1 MPLKAQTKTK
11 LKQVGEIAKTNW
23 KSARVTSHAA
33 QLTFYILL
41 SILPMMLVF
50 GNLIPL
56 LPIPK
61 EEIYDTL
68 QTFMPPEVYDILH
81 PVIESMLTN
90 ASGTAISLGLIT
102 AIWSA
107 SKCFSALQEVLNIV
121 YQAPDRKNFIVTR
134 IMSFLMMLVIIVVLG
149 AVVFVFAFGEQIV
162 TFLQDQFDLK
172 LDALADLGATKWFI
186 TPIFLFILF
195 LIIYW
200 LVPNVKWK
208 IRKSVVGALF
218 ATIGWLAATELLSA
232 SVSFQGDKILGFG
245 SLSIM
250 IVIMLWLYFVS
261 IILLLGAFIN
271 VIIDS
276 YKQQHL

>member
-23 KSARVTSHAA
+23 KNARITSHAA

-56 LPIPK
+56 FPIPK
-61 EEIYDTL
+61 EEIYNTL

-172 LDALADLGATKWFI
+172 LDALADLGAAKWFI

-208 IRKSVVGALF
+208 IRKSVIGALF

-232 SVSFQGDKILGFG
+232 YVSFQGDKILGFG

-276 YKQQHL
+276 YKQQNL

>member
-11 LKQVGEIAKTNW
+11 LRQVGKIAKTNW
-23 KSARVTSHAA
+23 KNARITSHAA

-61 EEIYDTL
+61 EEIYNTL

-134 IMSFLMMLVIIVVLG
+134 IMSFLMMLVIIVVIG

-162 TFLQDQFDLK
+162 TFLQDQLDLK

-208 IRKSVVGALF
+208 IRKSVIGALF

-232 SVSFQGDKILGFG
+232 YVSFQGDKILGFG

>member
-61 EEIYDTL
+61 EEIYNTL

-172 LDALADLGATKWFI
+172 LDALADLGAAKWFI

-208 IRKSVVGALF
+208 IRKSVIGALF

-232 SVSFQGDKILGFG
+232 YVSFQGDKILGFG

>member
-23 KSARVTSHAA
+23 KNARITSHAA

-56 LPIPK
+56 FPIPK
-61 EEIYDTL
+61 EEIYNTL
-68 QTFMPPEVYDILH
+68 QTFMPPEVYEILH

-134 IMSFLMMLVIIVVLG
+134 IMSFLMMLVIIVVIG

-172 LDALADLGATKWFI
+172 LDALADLGAAKWFI

-232 SVSFQGDKILGFG
+232 YVSFQGDKILGFG

>member
-23 KSARVTSHAA
+23 KNARITSHAA

-81 PVIESMLTN
+81 PVVESMLTN

-149 AVVFVFAFGEQIV
+149 AVVFIFAFGEQIV

-172 LDALADLGATKWFI
+172 LDALVDLGAAKWFI

-208 IRKSVVGALF
+208 IRKSVIGALF
-218 ATIGWLAATELLSA
+218 ATIGWLVATELLSA
-232 SVSFQGDKILGFG
+232 YVSFQGDKILGFG

>member
-23 KSARVTSHAA
+23 KNARITSHAA

-56 LPIPK
+56 FPIPK
-61 EEIYDTL
+61 EEIYNTL

-134 IMSFLMMLVIIVVLG
+134 IMSFLMMLVIIVVIG

-172 LDALADLGATKWFI
+172 LDALADLGAAKWFI

-232 SVSFQGDKILGFG
+232 YVSFQGDKILGFG

>member
-61 EEIYDTL
+61 EEIYNTL

-134 IMSFLMMLVIIVVLG
+134 IMSFLMMLVIIVVIG

-162 TFLQDQFDLK
+162 TFLQDQLDLK

-232 SVSFQGDKILGFG
+232 YVSFQGDKILGFG

-271 VIIDS
+271 VIIDA

>member
-11 LKQVGEIAKTNW
+11 LKQIGEIAKTNW
-23 KSARVTSHAA
+23 KNARVTSHAA

-41 SILPMMLVF
+41 SILPMLLVF

-61 EEIYDTL
+61 EEIYNTL

-134 IMSFLMMLVIIVVLG
+134 IMSFLMMLVIIVVIG

-162 TFLQDQFDLK
+162 TFLQDQLDLK

-208 IRKSVVGALF
+208 IRKSVIGALF

-232 SVSFQGDKILGFG
+232 YVSFQGDKILGFG

>member
-56 LPIPK
+56 FPIPK
-61 EEIYDTL
+61 EEIYNTL

-134 IMSFLMMLVIIVVLG
+134 IMSFLMMLVIIVVIG

-172 LDALADLGATKWFI
+172 LDALADLGAAKWFI

-232 SVSFQGDKILGFG
+232 YVSFQGDKILGFG

>member
-23 KSARVTSHAA
+23 KNARITSHAA

-61 EEIYDTL
+61 EEIYNTL

-134 IMSFLMMLVIIVVLG
+134 IMSFLMMLVIIVVIG

-232 SVSFQGDKILGFG
+232 YVSFQGDKILGFG

-271 VIIDS
+271 VIIDA

>member
-23 KSARVTSHAA
+23 KNARVTSHAA

-61 EEIYDTL
+61 EEIYNTL

-81 PVIESMLTN
+81 PIIESMLTN

-134 IMSFLMMLVIIVVLG
+134 VMSFLMMLLIIVILG
-149 AVVFVFAFGEQIV
+149 AVVFIFAFGEQIV

-172 LDALADLGATKWFI
+172 LDALVDLGAAKWFI

-232 SVSFQGDKILGFG
+232 YVSFQGDKILGFG

-271 VIIDS
+271 VIIDA

>member
-1 MPLKAQTKTK
+1 MPLKKQTTVK
-11 LKQVGEIAKTNW
+11 LKQVGELAKTNW
-23 KSARVTSHAA
+23 KSARITSHAA

-61 EEIYDTL
+61 EEVYSTL

-134 IMSFLMMLVIIVVLG
+134 IMSFVMMLVMIVILG

-162 TFLQDQFDLK
+162 GFLQDQFDLN
-172 LDALADLGATKWFI
+172 LDALANLGAAKWFI

-200 LVPNVKWK
+200 LVPNIKWK
-208 IRKSVVGALF
+208 IRKSVIGALF
-218 ATIGWLAATELLSA
+218 ATVGWLAATELLSA
-232 SVSFQGDKILGFG
+232 YVSFQGDKILGFG

-271 VIIDS
+271 VITDS
-276 YKQQHL
+276 YKQQNL

>member
-23 KSARVTSHAA
+23 KNARITSHAA

-162 TFLQDQFDLK
+162 TFLQDQLDLK

-208 IRKSVVGALF
+208 IRKSVIGALF

-232 SVSFQGDKILGFG
+232 YVSFQGDKILGFG

>member
-23 KSARVTSHAA
+23 KSARITSHAA

-56 LPIPK
+56 FPIPK
-61 EEIYDTL
+61 EEIYNTL

-149 AVVFVFAFGEQIV
+149 AVVFIFAFGEQIV
-162 TFLQDQFDLK
+162 TFLQDQLDLK

-208 IRKSVVGALF
+208 IRKSVIGALF

-232 SVSFQGDKILGFG
+232 YVSFQGDKILGFG

>member
-23 KSARVTSHAA
+23 KSARITSHAA

-61 EEIYDTL
+61 EEIYNTL

-134 IMSFLMMLVIIVVLG
+134 IMSFLMMLVIIVVLS

-208 IRKSVVGALF
+208 IRKSVIGALF

-232 SVSFQGDKILGFG
+232 YVSFQGDKILGFG

>member
-61 EEIYDTL
+61 EEIYNTL

-134 IMSFLMMLVIIVVLG
+134 IMSFLMMLVIIVVIG

-172 LDALADLGATKWFI
+172 LDALADLGAAKWFI

-208 IRKSVVGALF
+208 IRKSVIGALF

-232 SVSFQGDKILGFG
+232 YVSFQGDKILGFG

-271 VIIDS
+271 VIVDS

>member
-23 KSARVTSHAA
+23 KNARVTSHAA

-61 EEIYDTL
+61 EEIYNTL

-162 TFLQDQFDLK
+162 TFLQDQLDLK

-208 IRKSVVGALF
+208 IRKSVIGALF

-232 SVSFQGDKILGFG
+232 YVSFQGDKILGFG

>member
-23 KSARVTSHAA
+23 KNARITSHSA

-56 LPIPK
+56 FPIPK
-61 EEIYDTL
+61 EEIYNTL

-107 SKCFSALQEVLNIV
+107 SKCFSALQEVLNIA

-134 IMSFLMMLVIIVVLG
+134 IMSFLMMLVIIVVIG
-149 AVVFVFAFGEQIV
+149 AIVFVFAFGEQIV

-172 LDALADLGATKWFI
+172 LDALADLGAAKWFI

-208 IRKSVVGALF
+208 IRKSVIGALF

-232 SVSFQGDKILGFG
+232 YVSFQGDKILGFG

-271 VIIDS
+271 VIIDA

>member
-23 KSARVTSHAA
+23 KNARITSHAA

-56 LPIPK
+56 FPIPK
-61 EEIYDTL
+61 EEIYNTL

-134 IMSFLMMLVIIVVLG
+134 IMSFLMMLVIIVVIG

-162 TFLQDQFDLK
+162 TFLQDQLDLK

-208 IRKSVVGALF
+208 IRKSVIGALF

-232 SVSFQGDKILGFG
+232 YVSFQGDKILGFG

>member
-56 LPIPK
+56 FPMPK
-61 EEIYDTL
+61 EEIYNTL

-134 IMSFLMMLVIIVVLG
+134 IMSFLMMLIIIVVLG
-149 AVVFVFAFGEQIV
+149 AVIFVFAFGEQIV
-162 TFLQDQFDLK
+162 TFLQDQLDLK
-172 LDALADLGATKWFI
+172 LDALADLGAAKWFI

-208 IRKSVVGALF
+208 IRKSVIGALF

-232 SVSFQGDKILGFG
+232 YVSFQGDKILGFG

>member
-23 KSARVTSHAA
+23 KSARITSHAA

-56 LPIPK
+56 FPIPK
-61 EEIYDTL
+61 EEIYNTL

-208 IRKSVVGALF
+208 IRKSVIGALF

-232 SVSFQGDKILGFG
+232 YVSFQGDKILGFG

>member
-23 KSARVTSHAA
+23 KNARITSHAA

-56 LPIPK
+56 FPIPK
-61 EEIYDTL
+61 EEIYNTL

-134 IMSFLMMLVIIVVLG
+134 IMSFLMMLVIIVVIG

-172 LDALADLGATKWFI
+172 LDALADLGAAKWFI

-208 IRKSVVGALF
+208 IRKSVIGALF

-232 SVSFQGDKILGFG
+232 YVSFQGDKILGFG

>member
-1 MPLKAQTKTK
+1 MPLKAQTKAK

-23 KSARVTSHAA
+23 KNARITSHAA

-56 LPIPK
+56 FPIPK
-61 EEIYDTL
+61 EEIYNTL

-134 IMSFLMMLVIIVVLG
+134 IMSFLMMLVIIVVIG

-172 LDALADLGATKWFI
+172 LDALADLGAAKWFI

-208 IRKSVVGALF
+208 IRKSVIGALF
-218 ATIGWLAATELLSA
+218 ATIGWLAATELLSVY
-232 SVSFQGDKILGFG
+232 VSFQGDKILGFG

>member
-61 EEIYDTL
+61 EEIYNTL

-134 IMSFLMMLVIIVVLG
+134 IMSFLMMLVIIVVIG

-172 LDALADLGATKWFI
+172 LDALADLGAAKWFI

-208 IRKSVVGALF
+208 IRKSVIGALF

-232 SVSFQGDKILGFG
+232 YVSFQGDKILGFG

>member
-23 KSARVTSHAA
+23 KNARVTSHAA

-56 LPIPK
+56 FPIPK
-61 EEIYDTL
+61 EEIYNTL

-134 IMSFLMMLVIIVVLG
+134 IMSFLMMLVIIVVIG

-172 LDALADLGATKWFI
+172 LDALADLGAAKWFI

-208 IRKSVVGALF
+208 IRKSVIGALF

-232 SVSFQGDKILGFG
+232 YVSFQGDKILGFG

>member
-23 KSARVTSHAA
+23 KNARITSHAA

-56 LPIPK
+56 FPIPK
-61 EEIYDTL
+61 EEIYNTL
-68 QTFMPPEVYDILH
+68 QTFMPPEVYEILH

-90 ASGTAISLGLIT
+90 ASGTAISFGLIT

-208 IRKSVVGALF
+208 IRKSVIGALF

-232 SVSFQGDKILGFG
+232 YVSFQGDKILGFG

>member
-23 KSARVTSHAA
+23 KNARITSHAA

-56 LPIPK
+56 FPIPK
-61 EEIYDTL
+61 EEIYNTL

-134 IMSFLMMLVIIVVLG
+134 IMSFLMMLVIIVVIG

-172 LDALADLGATKWFI
+172 LDALADLGAAKWFI

-208 IRKSVVGALF
+208 IRKSVIGALF

-232 SVSFQGDKILGFG
+232 YVSFQGDKIVGFG

>member
-56 LPIPK
+56 FPIPK
-61 EEIYDTL
+61 EEIYNTL
-68 QTFMPPEVYDILH
+68 QTFMPPEIYDILH

-134 IMSFLMMLVIIVVLG
+134 IMSFLMMLVIIVVIG

-172 LDALADLGATKWFI
+172 LDALADLGAAKWFI

-232 SVSFQGDKILGFG
+232 YVSFQGDKILGFG

>member
-1 MPLKAQTKTK
+1 MPLNPQTKTK
-11 LKQVGEIAKTNW
+11 LKQVGELAKTNW
-23 KSARVTSHAA
+23 KSARITSHAA

-61 EEIYDTL
+61 EEIYNTL

-134 IMSFLMMLVIIVVLG
+134 VMSFLMMLLIIVILG
-149 AVVFVFAFGEQIV
+149 AVVFIFAFGEQIV
-162 TFLQDQFDLK
+162 GFLQDQFDLK
-172 LDALADLGATKWFI
+172 LDALADLGAAKWFI

-208 IRKSVVGALF
+208 IRKSVIGALF

-232 SVSFQGDKILGFG
+232 YVSFQGDKILGFG

>member
-61 EEIYDTL
+61 EEIYNTL

-149 AVVFVFAFGEQIV
+149 TVVFVFAFGEQIV

-172 LDALADLGATKWFI
+172 LDALADLGAAKWFI

-208 IRKSVVGALF
+208 IRKSVIGALF

-232 SVSFQGDKILGFG
+232 YVSFQGDKILGFG

>member
-23 KSARVTSHAA
+23 KNARITSHAA

-61 EEIYDTL
+61 EEIYNTL

-134 IMSFLMMLVIIVVLG
+134 IMSFLMMLVIIVVIG

-172 LDALADLGATKWFI
+172 LDALADLGAAKWFI

-232 SVSFQGDKILGFG
+232 YVSFQGDKILGFG

>member
-61 EEIYDTL
+61 EEIYNTL

-134 IMSFLMMLVIIVVLG
+134 IMSFLMMLVIIVVIG

-172 LDALADLGATKWFI
+172 LDALADLGAAKWFI

-232 SVSFQGDKILGFG
+232 YVSFQGDKILGFG

>member
-23 KSARVTSHAA
+23 KNARITSHAA

-56 LPIPK
+56 FPIPK
-61 EEIYDTL
+61 EEIYNTL

-172 LDALADLGATKWFI
+172 LDALADIGATKWFI

-208 IRKSVVGALF
+208 IRKSVIGALF

-232 SVSFQGDKILGFG
+232 YVSFQGDKILGFG

>member
-23 KSARVTSHAA
+23 KNARITSHAA

-56 LPIPK
+56 FPIPK
-61 EEIYDTL
+61 EEIYNTL

-134 IMSFLMMLVIIVVLG
+134 IMSFLMMLVIIVVIG

-172 LDALADLGATKWFI
+172 LDALANLGAAKWFI

-208 IRKSVVGALF
+208 IRKSVIGALF

-232 SVSFQGDKILGFG
+232 YVSFQGDKILGFG

>member
-56 LPIPK
+56 FPMPK
-61 EEIYDTL
+61 EEIYNTL

-149 AVVFVFAFGEQIV
+149 AVIFVFAFGEQIV
-162 TFLQDQFDLK
+162 TFLQDQLDLK
-172 LDALADLGATKWFI
+172 LDALADLGAAKWFI

-208 IRKSVVGALF
+208 IRKSVIGALF

-232 SVSFQGDKILGFG
+232 YVSFQGDKILGFG

-271 VIIDS
+271 VIIDA

>member
-23 KSARVTSHAA
+23 KNARITSHAA

-56 LPIPK
+56 FPIPK
-61 EEIYDTL
+61 EEIYNTL

-134 IMSFLMMLVIIVVLG
+134 IMSFLMMLVIIVVIG

-208 IRKSVVGALF
+208 IRKSVIGALF

-232 SVSFQGDKILGFG
+232 YVSFQGDKILGFG

-271 VIIDS
+271 VLIDS

>member
-1 MPLKAQTKTK
+1 MPLKNQTKAK
-11 LKQVGEIAKTNW
+11 LKQVGELAKTNW
-23 KSARVTSHAA
+23 KSARITSHAA

-61 EEIYDTL
+61 EEVYTTL

-134 IMSFLMMLVIIVVLG
+134 IMSFLMMLVIIVILG
-149 AVVFVFAFGEQIV
+149 AIVFIFAFGEQIV

-172 LDALADLGATKWFI
+172 LDALADLGAAKWFI

-208 IRKSVVGALF
+208 IRKSVIGALF
-218 ATIGWLAATELLSA
+218 ATVGWLAATELLSA
-232 SVSFQGDKILGFG
+232 YVSFQGDKILGFG

-276 YKQQHL
+276 YKQQNL

>member
-61 EEIYDTL
+61 EEIYNTL

-134 IMSFLMMLVIIVVLG
+134 IMSFLMMLVIIVVIG

-162 TFLQDQFDLK
+162 TFLQDQLDLK

-208 IRKSVVGALF
+208 IRKSVIGALF

-232 SVSFQGDKILGFG
+232 YVSFQGDKILGFG

>member
-61 EEIYDTL
+61 EEIYNTL

-162 TFLQDQFDLK
+162 TFLQDQLDLK

-208 IRKSVVGALF
+208 IRKSVIGALF

-232 SVSFQGDKILGFG
+232 YVSFQGDKILGFG

>member
-56 LPIPK
+56 FPIPK
-61 EEIYDTL
+61 EEIYNTL

-81 PVIESMLTN
+81 PVIESMLTH

-172 LDALADLGATKWFI
+172 LDALADLGAAKWFI

-208 IRKSVVGALF
+208 IRKSVIGALF

-232 SVSFQGDKILGFG
+232 YVSFQGDKILGFG